1 MDLGVVSKVFS
12 KVGATN
18 INTAAFP
25 SRVPTI
31 TEPTPSATA
40 AVVQLAAREWGG
52 GGEIPMAVLL
62 LPYGLGN
69 DNDTYDM
76 KLIGWRQIGQSPPQG
91 TWLWVPYT
99 LTEFTCTLGAST
111 GVAGQPVLNTEL
123 FADTIVAKSA
133 ALLQKHPAYDGAAAA
148 TFLSDIVIYSP
159 ADDTI
164 GWIKVPLDGCQKIEL
179 TFAQTS
185 GTPTGNAL
193 MALV

>member
-62 LPYGLGN
+62 LPYGLVKPYLHPSN
-69 DNDTYDM
+69 VD
-76 KLIGWRQIGQSPPQG
+76 IHFPP
-91 TWLWVPYT
+91 
-99 LTEFTCTLGAST
+99 
-111 GVAGQPVLNTEL
+111 
-123 FADTIVAKSA
+123 
-133 ALLQKHPAYDGAAAA
+133 
-148 TFLSDIVIYSP
+148 
-159 ADDTI
+159 
-164 GWIKVPLDGCQKIEL
+164 IE
-179 TFAQTS
+179 
-185 GTPTGNAL
+185 PN
-193 MALV
+193 V